1 MPASIASSN
10 WDFTPV
16 INLLRSPTYGGGDLS
31 VPPRHTED
39 HATAS
44 PSAEEL
50 RDTTDG
56 STHHTYNSTNNGGC
70 TTTTPSLGDFSS
82 LWDILGQDTV
92 TVTAS
97 AKTAPAED
105 RQDADATPRPRSP
118 QSPTPFKIL
127 KRPANNQTN
136 TENLTKDPPRTP
148 PRSIPGSG
156 STTKSHSNKSQAD
169 VRLSQS
175 DHHNK
180 QSKTAHEAVLSDST
194 AEAESDTSIFD
205 PPLSQKRDTL
215 SSKPSQ
221 TGASSA
227 KSELYE
233 SPPSSFDELDGSLTP
248 EILTKSPHNGVIRVQ
263 SKAYK
268 SARER
273 KVGLLTKLLE
283 RFPDYAETVSQVGRS
298 VNSSS
303 RNSSSRP
310 VHVFVDISNV
320 SLLMNACRDSLLTVF
335 LDR

>member
-16 INLLRSPTYGGGDLS
+16 INLLRSPTYSGGDLS

-39 HATAS
+39 HAT
-44 PSAEEL
+44 PSLSGEGL
-50 RDTTDG
+50 RNTTDG
-56 STHHTYNSTNNGGC
+56 SNHHTHNSTNNEGC
-70 TTTTPSLGDFSS
+70 TTTPSLGDFSS

-92 TVTAS
+92 TAS

-105 RQDADATPRPRSP
+105 RQDADTTPRPRSP
-118 QSPTPFKIL
+118 QSPTPIQIL
-127 KRPANNQTN
+127 KRPTSNQTDS
-136 TENLTKDPPRTP
+136 ENLTKDPPRTP

-156 STTKSHSNKSQAD
+156 STTKSRSNKGQVD
-169 VRLSQS
+169 VGFSQS
-175 DHHNK
+175 DQHNK
-180 QSKTAHEAVLSDST
+180 PSKTAHEGILSDST
-194 AEAESDTSIFD
+194 AEAESDSSVFD
-205 PPLSQKRDTL
+205 PPLSRKRDTL

-221 TGASSA
+221 IGASSA
-227 KSELYE
+227 KPEPYE

-273 KVGLLTKLLE
+273 KVGLLTKLLG

-303 RNSSSRP
+303 GNSSSRP

-320 SLLMNACRDSLLTVF
+320 SLLINVY
-335 LDR
+335 

>member
-16 INLLRSPTYGGGDLS
+16 INLLRSPTYSGGDLS

-39 HATAS
+39 HATPS
-44 PSAEEL
+44 PSVEGL

-56 STHHTYNSTNNGGC
+56 SNHHTHNSANNGGYS
-70 TTTTPSLGDFSS
+70 TTPSLGDFSS

-92 TVTAS
+92 TAS
-97 AKTAPAED
+97 AKATQAED

-273 KVGLLTKLLE
+273 KLGLLTKLLE